1 MGDESLA
8 KEKLGIVEFFHIG
21 VIVIALITCVSGNY
35 YFIPNVSPVGL
46 TTFEKL
52 SEKHGAFVSHRNFP
66 NKASFEIFAASH
78 DYFKAYVIDWENL
91 VK

>member
-35 YFIPNVSPVGL
+35 YFTGHWRI
-46 TTFEKL
+46 
-52 SEKHGAFVSHRNFP
+52 
-66 NKASFEIFAASH
+66 
-78 DYFKAYVIDWENL
+78 
-91 VK
+91 